1 KQVVKANYNLAAKFS
16 PAKLRTMIFSTDVK
30 PNWINHSDKFWYEYQ
45 TPAGKYWYLVD
56 PAARSKQLLFDN
68 ADMARQ
74 VTKIVKNPFDAQHL
88 TLENLKFTDDEKR
101 IRFEVKSTKD
111 TVKNKEE
118 LAKLKNKS
126 DSLKKK
132 VFHLE
137 YDIANKE
144 LREISDTLKE
154 KTKPSWANFS
164 PDTSRIFF
172 AKNYNI
178 YWMDKVNYDKAV
190 KDEKDSTIVEHQVT
204 TDGIQYYAWG
214 GDQYSTTTGDE
225 KEDEELKKRKPV
237 WLSWSPD
244 GKYFALTRKD
254 NRHLSALWVINN
266 VSAKRPTLET
276 YKYLMPGETDST
288 EIELYIFDASSL
300 SSKRVPINAFKNQ
313 TAGIYG
319 KNRDKSSYSGKHF
332 INYWLG
338 TNEEFYISRSSR
350 DLKRID
356 IVAVNIDG
364 STRTIVEERSNVYL
378 DIKKP
383 YFINNGKQFIHWS
396 QRDGWGHFYLYN
408 TDGTLVKQ
416 LTSGELNC

>member
-1 KQVVKANYNLAAKFS
+1 LSVILFFSTILRPPRSTLFPYTTLFRSVGLICLSAHAQEDKQVVKANYNLAAKFS

-137 YDIANKE
+137 YDIASKE

-244 GKYFALTRKD
+244 GKYF
-254 NRHLSALWVINN
+254 
-266 VSAKRPTLET
+266 
-276 YKYLMPGETDST
+276 
-288 EIELYIFDASSL
+288 
-300 SSKRVPINAFKNQ
+300 
-313 TAGIYG
+313 
-319 KNRDKSSYSGKHF
+319 
-332 INYWLG
+332 
-338 TNEEFYISRSSR
+338 
-350 DLKRID
+350 
-356 IVAVNIDG
+356 
-364 STRTIVEERSNVYL
+364 
-378 DIKKP
+378 
-383 YFINNGKQFIHWS
+383 
-396 QRDGWGHFYLYN
+396 
-408 TDGTLVKQ
+408 
-416 LTSGELNC
+416 